1 MPLSSAQTMDF
12 DQLSNFFHL
21 PINDAS
27 KELGICTTLLKKICR
42 RNGIA
47 RWPYRKIRSLDK
59 RIATLEIAIVKN
71 PEAEKQLNKEISTLH
86 DKRKHLMKK
95 PVGVKKGKISKL
107 KCLSDSDFLTSYNM
121 DSPAS
126 SSGSDDSMV
135 ESPRSSTYSP
145 VPIKE
150 DIHKFNSCSNLTM
163 TSSRL
168 QNTID
173 LTEPSFTLLPEPYN
187 TVEPI
192 ELSLSQ
198 EANFINLM
206 NNEPWNWDLGLE
218 TINANKTISN
228 NSTQK
233 EEVTKDLMPL
243 SNSSFLTAMDTDS
256 YFFL

>member
-12 DQLSNFFHL
+12 DQLSSFFHL

-86 DKRKHLMKK
+86 DKRKLLMKK
-95 PVGVKKGKISKL
+95 PSGVKKGKISKL
-107 KCLSDSDFLTSYNM
+107 KCLSDSDFLTTYNM

-126 SSGSDDSMV
+126 SSGSDDSPL
-135 ESPRSSTYSP
+135 ESPRPAYSP
-145 VPIKE
+145 IPTKE
-150 DIHKFNSCSNLTM
+150 TNFHKFNSCSNLTM
-163 TSSRL
+163 PTSRL
-168 QNTID
+168 QNSID
-173 LTEPSFTLLPEPYN
+173 ITEPTYSLYPEAY
-187 TVEPI
+187 TAVAPI

-198 EANFINLM
+198 EANFINLI
-206 NNEPWNWDLGLE
+206 NNDEPWNWDFGLD
-218 TINANKTISN
+218 TFNSNKPNTSN
-228 NSTQK
+228 HK
-233 EEVTKDLMPL
+233 EEVAKDLMPL
-243 SNSSFLTAMDTDS
+243 TNSSFLTTMDTDS